1 MSTHPEY
8 NDLMVE
14 ALYGEIAP
22 GDRERLDQ
30 HLEQCE
36 ACAEEFEGLQATLNV
51 MAQRERAELP
61 DAYWSSYRRRF
72 EQKRAGHSPSL
83 RDRLRQWWDALPV
96 LLPQT
101 GGQWAVQGAVAVTL
115 LVVGL
120 WWGQNA
126 GAPSG
131 PAIADGASP
140 TAMTDL
146 LLAREPVSA
155 GVGQAEPALRG
166 VRDIRFDAE
175 QGTVSIRYKTVN
187 HVTVE
192 GRPDDPTVQRLLR
205 TALLDRTN
213 PAAQLNAMQTLSRA
227 GVQPSTVLVEPL
239 MYLLR
244 KSDNPNMRLRAVRA
258 LRALHNDRA
267 LDTPTQ
273 DVLVGLL
280 LNTDTPTSLRVEALQ
295 TLTAGTSR
303 LAPSVLYPVRND
315 SNAYLRY
322 QARSSL
328 RQGQADG
335 TPTRFQ

>member
-1 MSTHPEY
+1 MSKHPEY

-22 GDRERLDQ
+22 ADRERLDQ
-30 HLEQCE
+30 HLDQCE
-36 ACAEEFEGLQATLNV
+36 ACAAEFESLQATLNV
-51 MAQRERAELP
+51 MAQRERAALP
-61 DAYWSSYRRRF
+61 DAYWGSYRRRF

-83 RDRLRQWWDALPV
+83 FDRLRQWWNRLPI

-101 GGQWAVQGAVAVTL
+101 GGQWAVQGAVAVVL
-115 LVVGL
+115 LAVGL
-120 WWGQNA
+120 WWGQNG

-131 PAIADGASP
+131 PAIANGASP

-146 LLAREPVSA
+146 LLARESVSA

-227 GVQPSTVLVEPL
+227 SVGASTDLVEPL
-239 MYLLR
+239 TYLLR

-258 LRALHNDRA
+258 LRSLHDDGSLA
-267 LDTPTQ
+267 PQTQ

-280 LNTDTPTSLRVEALQ
+280 LNTDTPTPLRVEALQ
-295 TLTAGTSR
+295 TITASTSR
-303 LAPSVLYPVRND
+303 LDPSVLYPVRND

-322 QARSSL
+322 QARSTL
-328 RQGQADG
+328 QNAQADDASLS
-335 TPTRFQ
+335 F